1 MKTSKRLHIFLA
13 HARDDE
19 KRVLRLY
26 RRLTRDGM
34 DAWLDRER
42 LQPGQ
47 DWDHEIRTAIHYSD
61 LVIVCLSNRYV
72 NKRGY
77 CQNELRMVLDEAN
90 LLPPY
95 ATFIIPARLDACE
108 MPEPLRRWQ
117 RVDLFREGG
126 YQRLMG
132 VLREQV
138 ESK

>member
-1 MKTSKRLHIFLA
+1 MKTSKPLHIFLA

-26 RRLTRDGM
+26 HRLTRDGM

-47 DWDHEIRTAIHYSD
+47 DWDHEIRTAIHCSD
-61 LVIVCLSNRYV
+61 LVIVCLSNRYIH
-72 NKRGY
+72 KRGY
-77 CQNELRMVLDEAN
+77 CQNELRMVLEEAN